1 MTTVPDIARV
11 QEIVED
17 AQSDAGEVN
26 RQITT
31 AYHQLSEA
39 ARAALGAGPNLDW
52 CGFAKWSSH
61 TVGFNLNPQ
70 LVGLRS
76 DEIANRI
83 LEHLPPG
90 LAVVRPHLIELLRS
104 AADVEDDLVRKA
116 LRGGNAMIFREMG
129 SIFVRLV
136 DRLSSAEARD
146 ATNDDRFAG
155 EIISAM
161 QAGAPKFLRHPIS
174 PELFV
179 DAEES
184 VLADAIRFYLRAA
197 REPGHRAELML
208 AGNMLFSVYEQRRA
222 DRLIAIGT
230 CAPVRARIVDVLRR
244 LKRLDEKA
252 AERILLA
259 PRGGPDPAAGG
270 LVKDLAT
277 PFVVGAEEAVAA
289 LLTEQALVV
298 EIAGER
304 IRLGDP
310 DALTPQI
317 VPTLPEVAAVL
328 DAQASHGPR
337 TWLDLR
343 YRLSFIAR
351 YFAAHQQKAAA
362 TAEPALPA

>member
-1 MTTVPDIARV
+1 MTTVPDIAEV

-17 AQSDAGEVN
+17 AQCDAGAVN
-26 RQITT
+26 RRITN
-31 AYHQLSEA
+31 AYHRLSEA

-83 LEHLPPG
+83 LEHLPPR
-90 LAVVRPHLIELLRS
+90 LEVFRPRIIELLRF

-129 SIFVRLV
+129 SIFVCLI
-136 DRLSSAEARD
+136 DRLSSPGARH
-146 ATNDDRFAG
+146 ATNDDTFAE
-155 EIISAM
+155 EIIRAM
-161 QAGAPKFLRHPIS
+161 QAGAPKFVRHPIG

-197 REPGHRAELML
+197 REPDHRAELML
-208 AGNMLFSVYEQRRA
+208 AGNMLFSVYEQTRA

-244 LKRLDEKA
+244 LRLLDEKA

-259 PRGGPDPAAGG
+259 PRGAAP
-270 LVKDLAT
+270 L
-277 PFVVGAEEAVAA
+277 VVGPEEAVAA
-289 LLTEQALVV
+289 LLTDQALVV

-310 DALTPQI
+310 DALTPQV

-351 YFAAHQQKAAA
+351 YFAAHQQKAGA
-362 TAEPALPA
+362 TVEPPLPGQPERDPDHR